1 MADISVT
8 VASVVADSGYKYRD
22 EIAGATITA
31 GQPCYLDS
39 TDSYKAKTADANA
52 SAATAAVKGIALHAA
67 LAGQPVR
74 LITSGYL
81 TVSASGVLTVG
92 TWYVCGSGAGGIAPS
107 ADLTSGE
114 YSSRLGVA
122 TTTNKLRVDL
132 LATGAVT
139 A

>member
-22 EIAGATITA
+22 EIAGATLTA
-31 GQPCYLDS
+31 GLACYLDS
-39 TDSYKAKTADANA
+39 TDSYKAKACLPTATSTAN
-52 SAATAAVKGIALHAA
+52 VKGIALHAA